1 MCNYYSVLNLH
12 ISLVHSSVLLPL
24 ASANFM
30 LTLVYASDTSSKLY
44 ISLFSYRT
52 SFFYNPALQSRSFL
66 MLGVISQSD
75 SASTLLITK
84 TLKVLEETMLR
95 HEGDVVL
102 LEAIIICLTR
112 LVPQLD
118 EVCEVGVC
126 VLIQVPHSIVP

>member
-1 MCNYYSVLNLH
+1 MHNPCTH
-12 ISLVHSSVLLPL
+12 ISSSNLALPSLHSH
-24 ASANFM
+24 
-30 LTLVYASDTSSKLY
+30 
-44 ISLFSYRT
+44 RT
-52 SFFYNPALQSRSFL
+52 SFFHNPALQSRSFL

-95 HEGDVVL
+95 HEEDVVL

-118 EVCEVGVC
+118 EVCEVGESVR
-126 VLIQVPHSIVP
+126 